1 MTKNQWRNLIV
12 GSRVTMQI
20 NNKVYNGTIVRKN
33 SNWSQVLVKWDDTG
47 NEIWYGRLGIEILE
61 KHEIMDKKIFLKKA
75 NNTIYSSNG
84 NNNFTNL
91 KTNQSG
97 VLTNE
102 QVEKHFAPLENYN
115 NIFTKY
121 KCLLELVDVL
131 KSDALIEVD
140 KLKLKFDFNTKTLKQ
155 L

>member
-12 GSRVTMQI
+12 GSRVTMKI
-20 NNKVYNGTIVRKN
+20 TNKVYNGTVIRNN
-33 SNWSQVLVKWDDTG
+33 SNWSQVLVKWDDTKD
-47 NEIWYGRLGIEILE
+47 EIWYGRLGIEILE
-61 KHEIMDKKIFLKKA
+61 KQDIMDKKLYLNKA

-84 NNNFTNL
+84 NNNFTNI

-97 VLTNE
+97 NLTIE
-102 QVEKHFAPLENYN
+102 QVKKHFSPLENYN
-115 NIFTKY
+115 NIFKKY
-121 KCLLELVDVL
+121 QFLMQLVDVL
-131 KSDALIEVD
+131 QSDALIVVD